1 MLEDALKQIR
11 ALLQNQ
17 LPAKLDQ
24 IELERADG
32 VALEDVQ
39 SFLIQTGG
47 GSTPGRM
54 DGRHKYPG
62 VTLVG
67 EAINAT
73 NAISRR
79 RELRHRISIWVTDR
93 VVAPDSELAQTR
105 LLRYMEAV
113 ERILAFDPSLG
124 GKAVNSVVT
133 SHWYTRKEGK
143 EGEEFIKRA
152 VLVIEVLERLST
164 NNY

>member
-1 MLEDALKQIR
+1 
-11 ALLQNQ
+11 
-17 LPAKLDQ
+17 
-24 IELERADG
+24 
-32 VALEDVQ
+32 
-39 SFLIQTGG
+39 TC
-47 GSTPGRM
+47 T
-54 DGRHKYPG
+54 
-62 VTLVG
+62 
-67 EAINAT
+67 NAT
-73 NAISRR
+73 LPPYPK

-93 VVAPDSELAQTR
+93 VVSPDSELAQTR
-105 LLRYMEAV
+105 ILRYMEAV

-143 EGEEFIKRA
+143 DGEEFIKKA